1 MESFN
6 DIAAGVIETEIEGL
20 AALGSLLRNKDS
32 ALAHAVND
40 AVARLA
46 GLQGR
51 IILTGM
57 GKSGHV
63 ARKIAATFAS
73 TGAAAVFVHPAEAS
87 HGDLGMITDQD
98 MILALSNSGETEELR
113 DILAYA
119 RRFAI
124 PLIVMTS
131 GAGSTLAQAGDVC
144 LLLPAVKEAGATTPA
159 PTTTTTMMMALGDA
173 LAVALLRENGVTARD
188 FQAFHPGGRLGAAL
202 KRVTDLMHHREMPLC
217 GAGDD
222 AETAIR
228 KITSGGFGCV
238 GIVDSD
244 GALVGI
250 VTDGDLR
257 RHLQKLS
264 RGAKVTE
271 IMTKDPH
278 VVQEESVAAEA
289 LALFSDRKITAVF
302 IVDEDRRPLGLLH
315 VHDCLEVGVL

>member
-1 MESFN
+1 MNSFN
-6 DIAAGVIETEIEGL
+6 DIAADVIETEIEGL
-20 AALGSLLRNKDS
+20 ASLGALLRDKES
-32 ALAHAVND
+32 ALAGAVND

-46 GLQGR
+46 GLRGR

-73 TGAAAVFVHPAEAS
+73 TGAAAAFVHPAEAS

-124 PLIVMTS
+124 PLIAMTS
-131 GAGSTLAQAGDVC
+131 GAGSTLANAGDVC
-144 LLLPAVKEAGATTPA
+144 LLLPNVKEAGATTPA

-173 LAVALLRENGVTARD
+173 LAVALLRENGVTAKD

-217 GAGDD
+217 KAEDD
-222 AETAIR
+222 ADTAIR
-228 KITSGGFGCV
+228 TITNGGFGCV
-238 GIVDSD
+238 GVVGSD

-264 RGAKVTE
+264 RGAKVSE
-271 IMTKDPH
+271 IMTRDPH
-278 VVQEESVAAEA
+278 VVRKESVAAEA

-302 IVDEDRRPLGLLH
+302 IVDKERRPLGLLH
-315 VHDCLEVGVL
+315 VHDCLAVGVL